1 MDARTENELAM
12 LLDGLRLYDDTG
24 CFTRFLAALVDHGC
38 PVEAIVLAF
47 RDAYGEE
54 EGEKR

>member
-1 MDARTENELAM
+1 MDAKTENELAM

-24 CFTRFLAALVDHGC
+24 CFTHFLAALVDHGC

-54 EGEKR
+54 GEKR

>member
-24 CFTRFLAALVDHGC
+24 CFTRFLAALVVKGW
-38 PVEAIVLAF
+38 EATENF
-47 RDAYGEE
+47 NRCKG
-54 EGEKR
+54 GRKRGR